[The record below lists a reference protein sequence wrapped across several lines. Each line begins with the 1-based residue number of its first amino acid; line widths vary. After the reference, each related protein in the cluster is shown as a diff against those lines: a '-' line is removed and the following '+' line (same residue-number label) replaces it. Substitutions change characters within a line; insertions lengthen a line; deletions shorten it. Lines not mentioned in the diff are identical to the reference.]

1 MKYVQR
7 LNRELQPTKNGSPL
21 VLDLFAGAGGLSLGF
36 EAAGFEVEG
45 YEMDEDCCNTY
56 RRNLSGKCHQVM
68 IQPDTQFPK
77 ADVVI
82 GGPPCQPFS
91 VAGLQGG
98 VDDSRNGF
106 PGFIS
111 AVRQAQPRL
120 FIAENVR
127 GVFYRNR
134 AYIQS
139 VCDELSSLGYQ
150 IDVTLLNAVKYGV
163 PQKRERVI
171 IVGHD
176 GSWRWPKPEETVVS
190 AGDALEHLALEAPD
204 DGAYLTKN
212 MDDYIARYEAKSK
225 CVTPRDLHLHLPSR
239 TLTCRNLGGATS
251 DMMRLRLP
259 DGRRRRL
266 RVQEAARLQSFPDWW
281 QWTGN
286 TSSVFDQIGNAVA
299 PLFAL
304 HLARASRAYL
314 EGRSDGFQLHEQLR
328 LI

>member
-1 MKYVQR
+1 
-7 LNRELQPTKNGSPL
+7 
-21 VLDLFAGAGGLSLGF
+21 
-36 EAAGFEVEG
+36 
-45 YEMDEDCCNTY
+45 
-56 RRNLSGKCHQVM
+56 M